1 MLAQN
6 LLTFNGPVSLNQNLT
21 NKTMSEQTKPFVGF
35 DLKACAKKLDEVG
48 TLWIAY
54 KGRPGYDI
62 DGALKSIVYPLDKRL
77 NVDNE
82 RTEALQ
88 KAILALPSVPPK
100 GPEDTFK
107 APAPTPALA
116 AKK

>member
-1 MLAQN
+1 
-6 LLTFNGPVSLNQNLT
+6 
-21 NKTMSEQTKPFVGF
+21 MSEQTKPFVGF

-82 RTEALQ
+82 RTEVLQ

-100 GPEDTFK
+100 DNSQSGNQVEKPVEK
-107 APAPTPALA
+107 PTPTLA